1 MEPRAHHVVIGL
13 FTVLTLGSALLF
25 ALWLGT
31 SNLDRD
37 YAWYEVGFD
46 RAVSGLA
53 EGNAVLYSG
62 IEVGNV
68 VELRL
73 DPRDPRHVRALI
85 RVYSDIPVK
94 QDTQASLA
102 LANITGT
109 MNIQLLGGTPAS
121 PRLEGNRE
129 NPPLI
134 QAEPSPLSSL
144 LSSSEELFLQVDT
157 LLTHAN
163 RLLSE
168 KNAESLTRIL
178 GNLEV
183 LSRTLVDRR
192 NAIDQG
198 LAGFRQ
204 AGVQAEE
211 GLASLTRLGETANRL
226 LDTEGRQILARA
238 DRAMRSLETTT
249 TRLDRLTENHEGSL
263 ARGLQGVGELDPAM
277 RELHA
282 ALRALNR
289 LMRRLEENPADA
301 LLGRDSIQEFTP

>member
-1 MEPRAHHVVIGL
+1 MEPRAHHVLIGL
-13 FTVLTLGSALLF
+13 FTVLTLGGALLF

-31 SNLDRD
+31 SSVDRD

-53 EGNAVLYSG
+53 EGNTVQYSG

-73 DPRDPRHVRALI
+73 DPEDPRHVRALI
-85 RVYSDIPVK
+85 RVYSHIPVK

-102 LANITGT
+102 LANITGS

-134 QAEPSPLSSL
+134 QAEPSPLTSL
-144 LSSSEELFLQVDT
+144 LSSSEELFAQVDT
-157 LLTHAN
+157 LMNNAN

-168 KNAESLTRIL
+168 ENAESLTRIL

-183 LSRTLVDRR
+183 VSRTMVDRR
-192 NAIDQG
+192 DSIDQG
-198 LAGFRQ
+198 MTGFGQ
-204 AGVQAEE
+204 AGVKAEE
-211 GLASLTRLGETANRL
+211 GLANFSRLGETATRL

-238 DRAMRSLETTT
+238 DRAMQSLEATTV
-249 TRLDRLTENHEGSL
+249 RLNRLTENHEGSL

-289 LMRRLEENPADA
+289 LVRRIEENPADA
-301 LLGRDSIQEFTP
+301 LMGRDSIQEFTP